1 MIYLQ
6 MVWNIMDR
14 SRFQANNVSL
24 PNLSIDPYFQYGIG
38 LQKQVG
44 NRFTGQGQAMVRNC
58 GRDGI
63 LLSFGF
69 RWALGKESASN
80 TTKTKDF
87 SYNPKTNINLSSLN
101 K

>member
-1 MIYLQ
+1 
-6 MVWNIMDR
+6 
-14 SRFQANNVSL
+14 
-24 PNLSIDPYFQYGIG
+24 
-38 LQKQVG
+38 
-44 NRFTGQGQAMVRNC
+44 MVRNC